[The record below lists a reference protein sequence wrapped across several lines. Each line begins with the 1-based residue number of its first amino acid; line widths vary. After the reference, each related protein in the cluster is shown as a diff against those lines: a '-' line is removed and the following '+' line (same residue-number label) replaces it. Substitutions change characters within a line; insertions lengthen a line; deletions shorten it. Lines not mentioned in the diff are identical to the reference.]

1 MGLFQKFCEWG
12 TDAKYV
18 KPGKKCDLCGKK
30 WATTPW
36 SSEVESEVR
45 Q

>member
-18 KPGKKCDLCGKK
+18 KPGKKMRSVQQKVGNN
-30 WATTPW
+30 TMVIG
-36 SSEVESEVR
+36 SGE
-45 Q
+45 

>member
-30 WATTPW
+30 LGNNTMVIG
-36 SSEVESEVR
+36 SGE
-45 Q
+45 